1 MQDNRQIELSIARN
15 ARSYDLLPYESK
27 PLPQTHPARLAAI
40 GKIFGLEAKP
50 MPKARVLELGCASG
64 GNLVPMAMSFPG
76 AQFVGVDISPKQ
88 VAAGQARIEKLGLKN
103 LDLQCKSFSD
113 LGADAGEFD
122 YIICHGVFSWVP
134 LVLQNSIFQICK
146 KHLSPEGIAYVSY
159 NVLPGWRMIQ
169 PLRDAFQAALPE
181 DLEGEIKVQEAVRLL
196 SFLSVASPSKAVYA
210 QSLKSMMEKVDKFS
224 IAYIAHEYLEDTND
238 PCLFRDFAGR
248 AAAFGLGFLGESELP
263 SMIVDR
269 YDSTVADEIR
279 QRAAGD
285 AVATEQLLDLVSGRT
300 FRQTLLVH
308 GDRLKEID
316 RSLAPDCLN
325 DLYLEAD
332 IGMRLETADKEAKL
346 TLADGQTFW
355 INSQPMREAL
365 TEFISRLPASSTVES
380 LLAKESDA
388 GDIRRGFCNLMLAGA
403 IVPSTQPVKAAKPTP
418 WKPKASQMARADAE
432 AGAKVTAN
440 LKHEPVLLEPA
451 TWFLLRHMDGKH
463 DQSELTA
470 ALVEEFR
477 EGRIFLYED
486 GKGVSSSP
494 EAAMIF
500 VQQNAV
506 HLFEGLARAA
516 LLVA

>member
-134 LVLQNSIFQICK
+134 LALQNSIFQICK

-181 DLEGEIKVQEAVRLL
+181 NLEGEIKVQEAVRLL

-248 AAAFGLGFLGESELP
+248 AAAFGLGFLGESELQ

-380 LLAKESDA
+380 LPAKESDA

-403 IVPSTQPVKAAKPTP
+403 IVPSTQLVKAAKPTP

-440 LKHEPVLLEPA
+440 LKHEPVSLEPA

-494 EAAMIF
+494 EAAMTF